1 MMSNTSSLVLEFF
14 REHNNVMLALGL
26 KGRDL
31 GIFNAVYFQRALF
44 DFAGEVG
51 AKVVLSDTNRC
62 GVSLYVNY
70 WQSACAFMPD
80 HIARTDLI
88 HALLFIYIKA
98 QGGDAVINRKWA
110 TRRGNVLGR
119 LVTENTLIS
128 DVVNA
133 LRSESWIDVEAVE
146 ALIKRADLF
155 ED

>member
-1 MMSNTSSLVLEFF
+1 MSNTSSLVLEFF
-14 REHNNVMLALGL
+14 KEHRYMMLELSL
-26 KGRDL
+26 KGQEL
-31 GIFNAVYFQRALF
+31 GIFNAVDFQRALF
-44 DFAGEVG
+44 AFAGEVG
-51 AKVVLSDTNRC
+51 AKVVLSDTQRC

-98 QGGDAVINRKWA
+98 QGGDAVLNRKWA
-110 TRRGNVLGR
+110 SRRGNVLGR
-119 LVTENTLIS
+119 LVTEDTLIS

-146 ALIKRADLF
+146 ALINRPDVFDA
-155 ED
+155 